1 MQPCRGAERSVFVIT
16 QAPFTRAPLKHMPLF
31 EAWLQSDLQRLYD
44 ETLHEPVPDDLLVLL
59 ARAPE
64 TASTRS

>member
-1 MQPCRGAERSVFVIT
+1 MQPCRGAERFVFVIT
-16 QAPFTRAPLKHMPLF
+16 QAPFTRASLEHKPLF

-44 ETLHEPVPDDLLVLL
+44 KTLHEPVPDDLLQLL

-64 TASTRS
+64 PFSTRS